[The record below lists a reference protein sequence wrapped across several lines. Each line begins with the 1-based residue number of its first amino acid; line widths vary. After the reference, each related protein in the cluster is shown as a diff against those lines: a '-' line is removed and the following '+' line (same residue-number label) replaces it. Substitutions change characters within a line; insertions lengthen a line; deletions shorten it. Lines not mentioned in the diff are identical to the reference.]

1 MRIMLIL
8 GVMILGFMACSN
20 KKTVEPNPVVL
31 DNIIHLSTAIK
42 NVREEMMLSELV
54 DSVSYVP
61 LETKSNCMLGNTQ
74 RLTFS
79 PQYIFYSNYCFDW
92 NGRFLFRI
100 GNQGQGACEDIYVHV
115 ADIVYL
121 NNHFYG
127 NASKIIEYDDR
138 GKCTGKELSWFTQK
152 TMDTAPVGH
161 LVNQVCFAPA
171 GENLMFYNSPDTVYF
186 INTDYEFVAK
196 RSMMPWNRKGIAPSM
211 GSVKYTSYYKDTT
224 LFYNFYTDTVFTVT
238 PTSLI
243 RRWVVELDEEL
254 RFPTRYLYE
263 DGLLSEAFKC
273 WESGNLE
280 NAKMIKLLDHKY
292 MVSGVFETE
301 RFVFLL
307 VYESMPFR
315 ELRKVPDTPP
325 LIAIYNK
332 RTGETFA
339 VKQVV
344 DDLGGMKAF
353 FPSWGAYNEKLLAT
367 IWPYKLKEFI
377 EEEQSAGRTVAPQ
390 ILNLMKRVREDD
402 NPILIIAN
410 LKTK

>member
-1 MRIMLIL
+1 MRIILIL
-8 GVMILGFMACSN
+8 GAMILGFTACSN
-20 KKTVEPNPVVL
+20 KKTVNPNPVVR

-54 DSVSYVP
+54 DSVRYIP
-61 LETKSNCMLGNTQ
+61 LETNPNCMLGNYQ

-79 PQYIFYSNYCFDW
+79 PQYIFYLNYCFDW
-92 NGRFLFRI
+92 NGQFLFRI
-100 GNQGQGACEDIYVHV
+100 GSQGQGACEDIYAHV
-115 ADIVYL
+115 AEIVYL

-243 RRWVVELDEEL
+243 PRWVVELDEEL

-390 ILNLMKRVREDD
+390 IVNLMQHVREDD
-402 NPILIIAN
+402 NPVLIIAH
-410 LKTK
+410 LKK

>member
-74 RLTFS
+74 RFTFS

-138 GKCTGKELSWFTQK
+138 GKCTGKELSWYAQK
-152 TMDTAPVGH
+152 TMDTAPVGRM
-161 LVNQVCFAPA
+161 VNKVCFAPA
-171 GENLMFYNSPDTVYF
+171 GENLMFYNFPDTVYF

-211 GSVKYTSYYKDTT
+211 ESVKYTSYYKDTT

-238 PTSLI
+238 PTSLVP
-243 RRWVVELDEEL
+243 RWVVELDEEL

>member
-100 GNQGQGACEDIYVHV
+100 GNQGQGACEDIYAHV
-115 ADIVYL
+115 AEIVYL

-138 GKCTGKELSWFTQK
+138 GKCTGKELSWYAQK
-152 TMDTAPVGH
+152 TMDTAPVGRM
-161 LVNQVCFAPA
+161 VNKVCFAPA
-171 GENLMFYNSPDTVYF
+171 GENLMFYNFPDTVYF

-211 GSVKYTSYYKDTT
+211 ESVKYTSYYKDTT

-243 RRWVVELDEEL
+243 PRWVVELDEEL

>member
-138 GKCTGKELSWFTQK
+138 GKCTGKELSWYAQK
-152 TMDTAPVGH
+152 TMDTAPVGRM
-161 LVNQVCFAPA
+161 VNKVCFAPA
-171 GENLMFYNSPDTVYF
+171 GENLMFYNFPDTVYF

-211 GSVKYTSYYKDTT
+211 ESVKYTSYYKDTT

-243 RRWVVELDEEL
+243 PRWVVELEEEL

>member
-74 RLTFS
+74 RFTFS

-243 RRWVVELDEEL
+243 PRWVVELDEEL

>member
-1 MRIMLIL
+1 M
-8 GVMILGFMACSN
+8 
-20 KKTVEPNPVVL
+20 
-31 DNIIHLSTAIK
+31 
-42 NVREEMMLSELV
+42 
-54 DSVSYVP
+54 
-61 LETKSNCMLGNTQ
+61 
-74 RLTFS
+74 
-79 PQYIFYSNYCFDW
+79 
-92 NGRFLFRI
+92 
-100 GNQGQGACEDIYVHV
+100 HV

-238 PTSLI
+238 PTSLVP
-243 RRWVVELDEEL
+243 RWVVELDEEL
-254 RFPTRYLYE
+254 RFPTQYLYE
-263 DGLLSEAFKC
+263 DGLLSDAFKC

-280 NAKMIKLLDHKY
+280 NAKMIKMLDHKY
-292 MVSGVFETE
+292 IVSGVFETE
-301 RFVFLL
+301 HFVFLS
-307 VYESMPFR
+307 VYEYMAYW
-315 ELRKVPDTPP
+315 ELRKLPKPP
-325 LIAIYNK
+325 LLTAIYNK

-339 VKQVV
+339 VKQII
-344 DDLGGMKAF
+344 DDLGGMKTF

-377 EEEQSAGRTVAPQ
+377 EEEQSAGRAVAPQ
-390 ILNLMKRVREDD
+390 ILNLMQRVREDD
-402 NPILIIAN
+402 NPVLIIAH
-410 LKTK
+410 LKK

>member
-74 RLTFS
+74 RFTFS

-211 GSVKYTSYYKDTT
+211 ESVKYTSYYKDTT

-243 RRWVVELDEEL
+243 PRWVVELDEEL

>member
-1 MRIMLIL
+1 MRIILIL
-8 GVMILGFMACSN
+8 GAMILGFTACSN
-20 KKTVEPNPVVL
+20 KKTVNPNPVVR

-54 DSVSYVP
+54 DSVRYIP
-61 LETKSNCMLGNTQ
+61 LETNPNCMLGNYQ

-79 PQYIFYSNYCFDW
+79 PQYIFYLNYCFDW
-92 NGRFLFRI
+92 NGQFLFRI
-100 GNQGQGACEDIYVHV
+100 GSQGQGACEDIYAHV
-115 ADIVYL
+115 AEIVYL

-171 GENLMFYNSPDTVYF
+171 GENLMFYNSPDMVYF

-238 PTSLI
+238 PTSLMP
-243 RRWVVELDEEL
+243 RWVVELDEEL
-254 RFPTRYLYE
+254 RFPIQYLYE
-263 DGLLSEAFKC
+263 DGLFSDAFKC

-280 NAKMIKLLDHKY
+280 NAKMIKMLDHKY
-292 MVSGVFETE
+292 IVFGVFETE
-301 RFVFLL
+301 CFVFLS
-307 VYESMPFR
+307 VYECMPFR
-315 ELRKVPDTPP
+315 ELRKLPETPP
-325 LIAIYNK
+325 LTAIYNK

-339 VKQVV
+339 VKQII
-344 DDLGGMKAF
+344 DDLGGMKTF
-353 FPSWGAYNEKLLAT
+353 SPSWGAYNEKLLAT

-390 ILNLMKRVREDD
+390 IVNLMQHVREDD
-402 NPILIIAN
+402 NPVLIIAH
-410 LKTK
+410 LKK

>member
-171 GENLMFYNSPDTVYF
+171 GENLMFYNFPDTVYF

-243 RRWVVELDEEL
+243 PRWVVELDEEL

>member
-138 GKCTGKELSWFTQK
+138 GKCTGKELSWYAQK
-152 TMDTAPVGH
+152 TMDTAPVGRM
-161 LVNQVCFAPA
+161 VNKVCFAPA
-171 GENLMFYNSPDTVYF
+171 GENLMFYNFPDTVYF

-211 GSVKYTSYYKDTT
+211 ESVKYTSYYKDTT

-238 PTSLI
+238 PTSLMP
-243 RRWVVELDEEL
+243 RWVVELDEEL

>member
-171 GENLMFYNSPDTVYF
+171 GENLMFYNFPDTVYF

-238 PTSLI
+238 PTSLVP
-243 RRWVVELDEEL
+243 RWVVELDEEL

>member
-74 RLTFS
+74 RFTFS

-138 GKCTGKELSWFTQK
+138 GKCTGKELSWYAQK
-152 TMDTAPVGH
+152 TMDTAPVGRM
-161 LVNQVCFAPA
+161 VNKVCFAPA
-171 GENLMFYNSPDTVYF
+171 GENLMFYNFPDTVYF

-211 GSVKYTSYYKDTT
+211 ESVKYTSYYKDTT

-243 RRWVVELDEEL
+243 PRWVVELDEEL

>member
-238 PTSLI
+238 PTSLVP
-243 RRWVVELDEEL
+243 RWVVELDEEL

>member
-138 GKCTGKELSWFTQK
+138 GKCTGKELSWYAQK
-152 TMDTAPVGH
+152 TMDTAPVGRM
-161 LVNQVCFAPA
+161 VNKVCFAPA
-171 GENLMFYNSPDTVYF
+171 GENLLFYNFPDTVYL

-196 RSMMPWNRKGIAPSM
+196 RSMMPWNSKGIAPSM
-211 GSVKYTSYYKDTT
+211 ESVKYTSYYKDTT

-243 RRWVVELDEEL
+243 PRWVVELDEEL

>member
-74 RLTFS
+74 RFTFS

-100 GNQGQGACEDIYVHV
+100 GNQGQGACEDIYAHV
-115 ADIVYL
+115 AEIVYL

-138 GKCTGKELSWFTQK
+138 GKCTGKELSWYAQK
-152 TMDTAPVGH
+152 TMDTAPVGRM
-161 LVNQVCFAPA
+161 VNKVCFAPA
-171 GENLMFYNSPDTVYF
+171 GENLMFYNFPDTVYF

-238 PTSLI
+238 PTSLVP
-243 RRWVVELDEEL
+243 RWVVELDEEL

>member
-74 RLTFS
+74 RFTFS

-211 GSVKYTSYYKDTT
+211 ESVKYTSYYKDTT

-238 PTSLI
+238 PTSLVP
-243 RRWVVELDEEL
+243 RWVVELDEEL
-254 RFPTRYLYE
+254 RFPTQYLYE

>member
-1 MRIMLIL
+1 MRIILIL
-8 GVMILGFMACSN
+8 GAMILGFTACSN
-20 KKTVEPNPVVL
+20 KKTVNPNPVVR

-54 DSVSYVP
+54 DSVSYIP
-61 LETKSNCMLGNTQ
+61 LETNPNCMLGNYQ

-79 PQYIFYSNYCFDW
+79 PQYIFYLNYCFDW
-92 NGRFLFRI
+92 NGQFLFRI
-100 GNQGQGACEDIYVHV
+100 GSQGQGACEDIYAHV
-115 ADIVYL
+115 AEIVYL

-211 GSVKYTSYYKDTT
+211 ESVKYTSYYKDTT

-243 RRWVVELDEEL
+243 PRWVVELDEEL

>member
-138 GKCTGKELSWFTQK
+138 GKCTGKELSWYAQK
-152 TMDTAPVGH
+152 TMDTAPVGRM
-161 LVNQVCFAPA
+161 VNKVCFAPA
-171 GENLMFYNSPDTVYF
+171 GENLMFYNFPDTVYF

-238 PTSLI
+238 PTSLVP
-243 RRWVVELDEEL
+243 RWVVELDEEL

-377 EEEQSAGRTVAPQ
+377 EEEQSAGRAVAPQ
-390 ILNLMKRVREDD
+390 ILNLMQRVREDD

>member
-211 GSVKYTSYYKDTT
+211 ESVKYTSYYKDTT

-243 RRWVVELDEEL
+243 PRWVVELDEEL

>member
-54 DSVSYVP
+54 DSVSYIP
-61 LETKSNCMLGNTQ
+61 LETNPNCMLGNYQ

-92 NGRFLFRI
+92 NGQFLFRI
-100 GNQGQGACEDIYVHV
+100 GSQGQGACEDIYAHV
-115 ADIVYL
+115 AEIVYL

-138 GKCTGKELSWFTQK
+138 GKCTGKELSWYAQK

-211 GSVKYTSYYKDTT
+211 ESVKYTSYYKDTT

-238 PTSLI
+238 PTSLVP
-243 RRWVVELDEEL
+243 RWVVELDEEL

>member
-1 MRIMLIL
+1 
-8 GVMILGFMACSN
+8 
-20 KKTVEPNPVVL
+20 
-31 DNIIHLSTAIK
+31 
-42 NVREEMMLSELV
+42 
-54 DSVSYVP
+54 
-61 LETKSNCMLGNTQ
+61 
-74 RLTFS
+74 
-79 PQYIFYSNYCFDW
+79 
-92 NGRFLFRI
+92 
-100 GNQGQGACEDIYVHV
+100 
-115 ADIVYL
+115 VYL

-171 GENLMFYNSPDTVYF
+171 GENLMFYNFPDTVYF

-196 RSMMPWNRKGIAPSM
+196 RSMMPWGRKGGAPSM
-211 GSVKYTSYYKDTT
+211 SGGDPRFKYTSYYKDTT

-238 PTSLI
+238 PTSLMP
-243 RRWVVELDEEL
+243 RWVVELDEEL

-301 RFVFLL
+301 RFVFLS
-307 VYESMPFR
+307 VYECMPFR
-315 ELRKVPDTPP
+315 ELRKLPETPP
-325 LIAIYNK
+325 LTAIYNK

-344 DDLGGMKAF
+344 DDLGGMKTF

-390 ILNLMKRVREDD
+390 IVNLMQHVREDD
-402 NPILIIAN
+402 NPVLIIAH
-410 LKTK
+410 LKK

>member
-138 GKCTGKELSWFTQK
+138 GKCTGKELSWYAQK
-152 TMDTAPVGH
+152 TMDTAPVGRM
-161 LVNQVCFAPA
+161 VNKVCFAPA
-171 GENLMFYNSPDTVYF
+171 GENLMFYNFPDTVYF

-211 GSVKYTSYYKDTT
+211 ESVKYTSYYKDTT

>member
-100 GNQGQGACEDIYVHV
+100 GNQGQGACEDIYAHV
-115 ADIVYL
+115 AEIVYL

-138 GKCTGKELSWFTQK
+138 GKCTGKELSWYAQK
-152 TMDTAPVGH
+152 TMDTAPVGRM
-161 LVNQVCFAPA
+161 VNKVCFAPA

-211 GSVKYTSYYKDTT
+211 ESVKYTSYYKDTT

-243 RRWVVELDEEL
+243 PRWVVELDEEL

>member
-74 RLTFS
+74 RFTFS

-100 GNQGQGACEDIYVHV
+100 GNQGQGACEDIYAHV
-115 ADIVYL
+115 AEIVYL

-211 GSVKYTSYYKDTT
+211 ESVKYTSYYKDTT

-238 PTSLI
+238 PTSLVP
-243 RRWVVELDEEL
+243 RWVVELDEEL

-315 ELRKVPDTPP
+315 ELRKVPDSPP

>member
-74 RLTFS
+74 RFTFS

-138 GKCTGKELSWFTQK
+138 GKCTGKELSWYAQK
-152 TMDTAPVGH
+152 TMDTAPVGRM
-161 LVNQVCFAPA
+161 VNKVCFAPA

-211 GSVKYTSYYKDTT
+211 ESVKYTSYYKDTT

-238 PTSLI
+238 PTSLVP
-243 RRWVVELDEEL
+243 RWVVELDEEL

-301 RFVFLL
+301 RFVFFL

-325 LIAIYNK
+325 LIAIY
-332 RTGETFA
+332 
-339 VKQVV
+339 
-344 DDLGGMKAF
+344 
-353 FPSWGAYNEKLLAT
+353 Y
-367 IWPYKLKEFI
+367 
-377 EEEQSAGRTVAPQ
+377 
-390 ILNLMKRVREDD
+390 
-402 NPILIIAN
+402 
-410 LKTK
+410 

>member
-74 RLTFS
+74 RFTFS

-127 NASKIIEYDDR
+127 NASKRIEYDDR
-138 GKCTGKELSWFTQK
+138 GKCTGKELSWYAQK
-152 TMDTAPVGH
+152 TMDTAPVGRM
-161 LVNQVCFAPA
+161 VNKVCFAPA
-171 GENLMFYNSPDTVYF
+171 GENLMFYNFPDTVYF

-211 GSVKYTSYYKDTT
+211 ESVKYTSYYKDTT

-243 RRWVVELDEEL
+243 PRWVVELDEEL

>member
-138 GKCTGKELSWFTQK
+138 GKCTGKELSWYAQK
-152 TMDTAPVGH
+152 TMDTAPVGRM
-161 LVNQVCFAPA
+161 VNKVCFAPA
-171 GENLMFYNSPDTVYF
+171 GENLMFYNFPDTVYF

-211 GSVKYTSYYKDTT
+211 ESVKYTSYYKDTT

-243 RRWVVELDEEL
+243 PRWVVELDEEL

-353 FPSWGAYNEKLLAT
+353 FPSWGVYNEKLLAT

>member
-152 TMDTAPVGH
+152 TMDTAPVGY

-171 GENLMFYNSPDTVYF
+171 GENLMFYNFPDTVYF

-211 GSVKYTSYYKDTT
+211 ESVKYTSYYKDTT

-243 RRWVVELDEEL
+243 PRWVVELDEEL

>member
-138 GKCTGKELSWFTQK
+138 GKCTGKELSWYAQK
-152 TMDTAPVGH
+152 TMDTAPVGRM
-161 LVNQVCFAPA
+161 VNKVCFAPA
-171 GENLMFYNSPDTVYF
+171 GENLMFYNFPDTVYF

-211 GSVKYTSYYKDTT
+211 ESVKYTSYYKDTT

-243 RRWVVELDEEL
+243 PRWVVELDEEL

>member
-74 RLTFS
+74 RFTFS

-100 GNQGQGACEDIYVHV
+100 GNQAQGACEDIYVHV

-138 GKCTGKELSWFTQK
+138 GKCTGKELSWYAQK
-152 TMDTAPVGH
+152 TMDTAPVGRM
-161 LVNQVCFAPA
+161 VNKVCFAPA
-171 GENLMFYNSPDTVYF
+171 GENLMFYNFPDTVYF

-211 GSVKYTSYYKDTT
+211 ESVKYTSYYKDTT

-243 RRWVVELDEEL
+243 PRWVVELDEEL

>member
-138 GKCTGKELSWFTQK
+138 GKCTGKELSWYAQK
-152 TMDTAPVGH
+152 TMDTAPVGRM
-161 LVNQVCFAPA
+161 VNKVCFAPA
-171 GENLMFYNSPDTVYF
+171 GENLMFYNFPDTVYF

-211 GSVKYTSYYKDTT
+211 ESVKYTSYYKDTT

-243 RRWVVELDEEL
+243 PRWVVELDEEL
-254 RFPTRYLYE
+254 RFPTQYLYE

>member
-171 GENLMFYNSPDTVYF
+171 GENLMFYNFPDTVYF

-211 GSVKYTSYYKDTT
+211 ESVKYTSYYKDTT

-238 PTSLI
+238 PTSLMP
-243 RRWVVELDEEL
+243 RWVVELDEEL

>member
-1 MRIMLIL
+1 MLIL

-74 RLTFS
+74 RFTFS

-138 GKCTGKELSWFTQK
+138 GKCTGKELSWYAQK
-152 TMDTAPVGH
+152 TMDTAPVGRM
-161 LVNQVCFAPA
+161 VNKVCFAPA
-171 GENLMFYNSPDTVYF
+171 GENLMFYNFPDTVYF

-211 GSVKYTSYYKDTT
+211 ESVKYTSYYKDTT

-243 RRWVVELDEEL
+243 PRWVVELDEEL

>member
-138 GKCTGKELSWFTQK
+138 GKCTGKELSWYAQK
-152 TMDTAPVGH
+152 TMDTAPVGRM
-161 LVNQVCFAPA
+161 VNKVCFAPA
-171 GENLMFYNSPDTVYF
+171 GENLMFYNFPDTVYF

-211 GSVKYTSYYKDTT
+211 ESVKYTSYYKDTT

-238 PTSLI
+238 PTSLVP
-243 RRWVVELDEEL
+243 RWVVELDEEL

>member
-1 MRIMLIL
+1 MRIMLIF

-171 GENLMFYNSPDTVYF
+171 GENLMFYNFPDTVYF

-211 GSVKYTSYYKDTT
+211 ESVKYTSYYKDTT

-238 PTSLI
+238 PTSLMP
-243 RRWVVELDEEL
+243 RWVVELDEEL